1 MRKFVWFILIAATL
15 AELTASARIK
25 IDPASLGRQERRLE
39 DSGRHY
45 NVGYVEYKSDVVDEK
60 RLFRHSN
67 DSEEEIDEYVVIESD
82 VKSNVAADDVDDD
95 RRYEEVDDHYDA
107 DDDEDEYDDRIVNNS
122 VPHRGLVPQLWSNYS
137 GPDLPPPESV
147 SCNDARLQ
155 CAYRAGCGLALQ
167 NYVLGCS
174 DLVKGTGKTC
184 NTHCRHSL
192 IALMSTPE
200 GQRLM
205 KVSTKSYLSKSS
217 LPKSYLP

>member
-107 DDDEDEYDDRIVNNS
+107 DDDEDEDDDRIVSNS

-137 GPDLPPPESV
+137 GP
-147 SCNDARLQ
+147 
-155 CAYRAGCGLALQ
+155 
-167 NYVLGCS
+167 
-174 DLVKGTGKTC
+174 T
-184 NTHCRHSL
+184 CRHQNQYRVMMPDYSVLTVLVAVWRSRITFWVVL
-192 IALMSTPE
+192 IW
-200 GQRLM
+200 
-205 KVSTKSYLSKSS
+205 SKELARRATLTAGIRSS
-217 LPKSYLP
+217 P